1 MKRITFGLL
10 LAGLLST
17 TATADRVITDDGR
30 IITPKKAREEG
41 EGYRLTFES
50 GEILLPSKEG
60 IKAIEI
66 EGDMSDY
73 VPKDANEQKKLD
85 DGYVRYRGK
94 WYSKKGYETQLKKE
108 HEASKKRTD
117 EMALHSK
124 WSNAWERET
133 KHFVFYTNTSEEWLE
148 YYSDL
153 LEAYYSLM
161 DKQIGIKPTLSYRKK
176 KMTVNV
182 YKSHEEF
189 IEVSNETMEE
199 VGGRPLTRSTLGYFW
214 SFDDTLNFF
223 HNYSEPQQA
232 TWVGLHEC
240 THLLTFLIDQQYQP
254 QIWLNEAVADYFG
267 SAKVE
272 IDKRGKFKIEPG
284 MLQTDRVLTV
294 QKAIEE
300 GKDTKLEKLFTITRD
315 NFNGFQ
321 YAHAWSFVYFLNN
334 FKDGKYAK
342 GFARFFRE
350 LYTSFK
356 GIEYQQ
362 VAAGNTTGVGF
373 KASPSEI
380 RSHLLKRI
388 GVTDVEQLETDWKTF
403 IKEIPINGPEAL
415 LKRGLRSVRM
425 FEFAKALPDLDEAI
439 EGGITDARAYAARGT
454 ARAFGGSPSDGV
466 EDLKKAVEL
475 DPLSASYR
483 YQLSQLMCGRASSG
497 SGSGFFATDDDEE
510 PEKDINNPEAK
521 IQAGLARELDPENEQ
536 FRRWYQRF
544 E

>member
-1 MKRITFGLL
+1 MKRTAAALLFG
-10 LAGLLST
+10 ALLST
-17 TATADRVITDDGR
+17 TASADRVITDDGR

-41 EGYRLTFES
+41 DGYRLTFES
-50 GEILLPSKEG
+50 GEILLQSKDG

-73 VPKDANEQKKLD
+73 VPKDENERKKLE

-94 WYSKKGYETQLKKE
+94 WYSKKAYETQLKKE
-108 HEASKKRTD
+108 HEESKERTD
-117 EMALHSK
+117 KIAHHSE
-124 WSNAWERET
+124 WRNAWTLET
-133 KHFVFYTNTSEEWLE
+133 KHFIFKTNTSEEWLE
-148 YYSDL
+148 YYSGL

-161 DKQIGIKPTLSYRKK
+161 DRQIGIKPTLSYKRKK
-176 KMTVNV
+176 MKVNI

-189 IEVSNETMEE
+189 IEVSNEAGAG
-199 VGGRPLTRSTLGYFW
+199 VGMSTLGYFW
-214 SFDDTLNFF
+214 SYDDTLNFF
-223 HNYSEPQQA
+223 HNYSEPEQA

-300 GKDTKLEKLFTITRD
+300 GNDTKLEKLFRISRD
-315 NFNGFQ
+315 NFDGFQ

-334 FKDGKYAK
+334 YKKGKYAK

-362 VAAGNTTGVGF
+362 VAAANTTGVGF
-373 KASPSEI
+373 KASPAEI

-388 GVTDVEQLETDWKTF
+388 GVTDVEQLEIDWKTF
-403 IKEIPINGPEAL
+403 IKEIPIDGPDAL

-425 FEFAKALPDLDEAI
+425 FEFAKALPDLEAAI
-439 EGGITDARAYAARGT
+439 EGGITDARAYAARGM
-454 ARAFGGSPSDGV
+454 ARAFGGSSSQGL
-466 EDLKKAVEL
+466 EDLRKAVEL
-475 DPLSASYR
+475 DPLNATYR
-483 YQLSQLMCGRASSG
+483 YQLSQLMCGRTSSAFTSG
-497 SGSGFFATDDDEE
+497 SFRIQSGGDEE
-510 PEKDINNPEAK
+510 ADIDNPEAK
-521 IQAGLARELDPENEQ
+521 TQAGLARELDPENEQ
-536 FRRWYQRF
+536 FRRWYLRF
-544 E
+544 K

>member
-1 MKRITFGLL
+1 MKRITFILL
-10 LAGLLST
+10 LAGLFST
-17 TATADRVITDDGR
+17 SATADRVITDDGR

-41 EGYRLTFES
+41 GGYRLTFES
-50 GEILLPSKEG
+50 GEILLTSKEG

-73 VPKDANEQKKLD
+73 VPKDENEQKKLD

-94 WYSKKGYETQLKKE
+94 WYSKKAYETQLKKE

-117 EMALHSK
+117 EMALHSN
-124 WSNAWERET
+124 WRNAWERET
-133 KHFVFYTNTSEEWLE
+133 KHFIFKTNTSEEWLA

-161 DKQIGIKPTLSYRKK
+161 DKQIGIKPTLSYKRKK
-176 KMTVNV
+176 MKVNI

-189 IEVSNETMEE
+189 IEVSNDA
-199 VGGRPLTRSTLGYFW
+199 GAGIGRSTLGYFW
-214 SFDDTLNFF
+214 SYDDTLNFF
-223 HNYSEPQQA
+223 HNYSEPEQA

-272 IDKRGKFKIEPG
+272 VDKRGKFKIEPG

-300 GKDTKLEKLFTITRD
+300 GKDTKLEKLFRISRND
-315 NFNGFQ
+315 FDGFQ

-334 FKDGKYAK
+334 FKNGKYSK

-356 GIEYQQ
+356 GIEYKQ
-362 VAAGNTTGVGF
+362 VAAANTTGVGF

-388 GVTDVEQLETDWKTF
+388 GVSDVEQLETDWKTF

-439 EGGITDARAYAARGT
+439 KGGITDARAYAARGT
-454 ARAFGGSPSDGV
+454 ARAFGGSASDGV

-475 DPLSASYR
+475 DPLSATYR
-483 YQLSQLMCGRASSG
+483 YQLSQLMCGRTSSG
-497 SGSGFFATDDDEE
+497 SGSGFFNIESGGE
-510 PEKDINNPEAK
+510 PEKDIDNPEAK

-536 FRRWYQRF
+536 FRRWYLRF